1 MPTSSSPADL
11 FPQDYRDARS
21 RFLQAARA
29 AGGTLEELRN
39 PAQAPDG
46 NPTFTDLSW
55 HGPADAERVL
65 VLISG
70 THGVEGFPG
79 TAAQL
84 AWLEAGRRPERVAV
98 LLVHALNPHG
108 YAWIRRVTE
117 GNVDL
122 NRNFVDHDRPY
133 PGNPGYEELFPALC
147 PRTWDAETVARCD
160 AEIDGFAERHGAHA
174 LQRAISGGQYRHADG
189 IFFGGHAPTW
199 SRRTLEQIVDNALA
213 RARSVA
219 VVDVHTGLGPYAH
232 GERIV
237 LHDPNGANY
246 AHAKEAWAGDV
257 ANPVLGDS
265 VATELSGTS
274 LAAIERRLPDR
285 AVVATALEFGTVPT
299 PEVRRALRA
308 DNWLHMHAPEGT
320 LESETGQA
328 IKAELQ
334 RVFAPAADDWRG
346 PVIERTLETVDQA
359 ADWLCQR

>member
-1 MPTSSSPADL
+1 MSSTHHPAAL
-11 FPQDYRDARS
+11 FPQDYREARS
-21 RFLQAARA
+21 RFLQQARA
-29 AGGTLEELRN
+29 AGGMLEELRN

-55 HGPADAERVL
+55 HGPSDAEGVL

-122 NRNFVDHDRPY
+122 NRNFVDHDQPY
-133 PGNPGYEELFPALC
+133 PENPGYEELFPALC

-160 AEIDGFAERHGAHA
+160 AEIDAFAERHGAHA
-174 LQRAISGGQYRHADG
+174 LQRAISGGQYRHPDG
-189 IFFGGHAPTW
+189 IFFGGHTPTW
-199 SRRTLEQIVDNALA
+199 SRRTLERIVDRALA
-213 RARSVA
+213 KARTVA

-237 LHDPNGANY
+237 LHDPEGANY
-246 AHAKEAWAGDV
+246 ACAKAAWDGDV
-257 ANPVLGDS
+257 ASPFLGDS

-274 LAAIERRLPDR
+274 LEAIERRLADR
-285 AVVATALEFGTVPT
+285 TVIATALEFGTVPS
-299 PEVRRALRA
+299 PEVRRALRG

-346 PVIERTLETVDQA
+346 PVIDRTLETLDQA
-359 ADWLCQR
+359 ADWLSRR